1 MKKTLGFVSS
11 ALVVSLASTAVQAD
25 DLFGANELANG
36 YQIVAEADAKTME
49 AKCGADKK
57 AAEAKC
63 GANKAAA
70 EVAPTP
76 TTEGKSAEG
85 KCGEAKCGANKK
97 AM

>member
-11 ALVVSLASTAVQAD
+11 ALVVSLASTAVHAG

-36 YQIVAEADAKTME
+36 YQIVAEADAKAME

-57 AAEAKC
+57 AAEVKC
-63 GANKAAA
+63 GANKAAT
-70 EVAPTP
+70 EVAPTS
-76 TTEGKSAEG
+76 EKAKEG

>member
-1 MKKTLGFVSS
+1 MKKTFGFVGG
-11 ALVVSLASTAVQAD
+11 ALVVGLASTAVQAG

-36 YQIVAEADAKTME
+36 YQIVAEADAKAME

-63 GANKAAA
+63 GANNAATEVTPAA
-70 EVAPTP
+70 ES
-76 TTEGKSAEG
+76 KSAEG
-85 KCGEAKCGANKK
+85 KCGEAKCGADKK